1 MMCVWGLPCQE
12 PDSVP
17 PGEYISGPGVGD
29 AAWAAISPA
38 EEGNSFLPSNG
49 KISKLREP
57 LLRLYL
63 CCMDLLRI
71 FAQCCQVTIV
81 YKFSD

>member
-1 MMCVWGLPCQE
+1 M
-12 PDSVP
+12 P

-57 LLRLYL
+57 L
-63 CCMDLLRI
+63 
-71 FAQCCQVTIV
+71 Q
-81 YKFSD
+81 